1 VFYASIEQGSILR
14 NQSKFSS
21 QLEHPNYQKAEVEGG
36 KQNKTDYHSPLKQ
49 NWIKEFLK
57 LQQWDLNKV
66 ATKLNLDRVKG
77 FFKNLNQRMK

>member
-1 VFYASIEQGSILR
+1 MFYASIEQGSILR

-21 QLEHPNYQKAEVEGG
+21 RLEHLNHQIADVEAG
-36 KQNKTDYHSPLKQ
+36 NKTKLTTNVPLSESW
-49 NWIKEFLK
+49 NKEFLK

-77 FFKNLNQRMK
+77 